1 MNGGWIGGQITIRM
15 DAWVGGWNV
24 YGWFSGQVT
33 VRVNGW
39 VGRWMNG
46 GRIHR

>member
-1 MNGGWIGGQITIRM
+1 MAIR
-15 DAWVGGWNV
+15 AWVGGWNV